1 MLVTLFGTFILSI
14 AEQPENALPLIVV
27 ILFGIDKPT
36 SSLHPKNILSG
47 ILFIFFDNVTFWS
60 AAHPLKI
67 PIPRLVT
74 LSGITIPSSDVHS
87 LNA

>member
-36 SSLHPKNILSG
+36 SSLHPKTYCREYCLY
-47 ILFIFFDNVTFWS
+47 
-60 AAHPLKI
+60 
-67 PIPRLVT
+67 
-74 LSGITIPSSDVHS
+74 S
-87 LNA
+87 LTMLRFGVRHIR